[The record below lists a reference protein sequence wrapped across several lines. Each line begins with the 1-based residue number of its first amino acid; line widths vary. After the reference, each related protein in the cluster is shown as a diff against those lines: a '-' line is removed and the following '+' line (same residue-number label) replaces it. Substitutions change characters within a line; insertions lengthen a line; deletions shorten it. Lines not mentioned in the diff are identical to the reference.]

1 MPHRSGGASAPTTR
15 AHANVKDSDS
25 GNMQSRKFAVG
36 QNIILKQSALHRAP
50 PDTFEIV
57 RLLPFERGSPQYR
70 IKSLRDGH
78 ERVVTESDIA

>member
-1 MPHRSGGASAPTTR
+1 MT
-15 AHANVKDSDS
+15 DSDS

-36 QNIILKQSALHRAP
+36 QNVVLKQSALNRAP
-50 PDTFEIV
+50 ADTFEIV

-78 ERVVTESDIA
+78 ERVVVESDLA

>member
-15 AHANVKDSDS
+15 AHANMKDSDS

>member
-1 MPHRSGGASAPTTR
+1 MT
-15 AHANVKDSDS
+15 DSDS

-36 QNIILKQSALHRAP
+36 QNVILKQNAFHRAP
-50 PDTFEIV
+50 ADTFEIV